1 MTRGV
6 KALYVTQQEIL
17 GQYKALQKTFS
28 YVMNHADFIRQYVE
42 RHRFDSMTFSG
53 CGSSFCLCKSAEAS
67 AKMRLGIPAN
77 SCAAGDVM
85 INYHHYANLLKQTML
100 FLASRSGDTSEVVFV
115 ALQAK
120 KHGIPIVGI
129 CAKENSKLATV
140 ADVMLEIPWAFDESV
155 CQTRTVT
162 NLYTVH
168 LMILGILAKDDDLL
182 KEIKVAIDRGENY
195 IEQSMAL
202 LQEVSTTNFERAIV
216 LADSELEGIASEGA
230 LAFKE
235 ISLVAGDY
243 YHVLD
248 VRHGPMVLINDQTL
262 VIMVCSPTDVQ
273 YQMQLVADLRKK
285 GAHVL
290 TLTSRNADY
299 GADWNVRLPNYQNFA
314 VLGIPFIFVPQWIA
328 LNKALQK
335 GINPDIPDGLD
346 AYIELDD
353 IS

>member
-1 MTRGV
+1 M
-6 KALYVTQQEIL
+6 YVTQQEIL